1 MKLVVGLGNPGVR
14 YAWTRHNAGWHVL
27 DLLRSRLSSRERS
40 VLESI
45 LWGPSSVSGE
55 QVFLLKPMTYMNL
68 SGVAVKRAFRSLDL
82 GLDDILV
89 IYDDIALPFGRIR
102 LRAQG
107 SAGGHKGMI
116 SIIAHLGSL
125 EFPRLRIGIEGEDPR
140 RDLSDY
146 VTGSF
151 LLLKWPPCQEYVKG
165 VRMWCSSGYP
175 RYRRGDEAGQFTS
188 WRGRLIVSPG
198 RSRKNPLPPANP

>member
-27 DLLRSRLSSRERS
+27 DLLRERLSSRERS
-40 VLESI
+40 RSLESI

-68 SGVAVKRAFRSLDL
+68 SGVAVKRAFHSLDL

-89 IYDDIALPFGRIR
+89 IYDDIALPLGRIR
-102 LRAQG
+102 LRAKG

-146 VTGSF
+146 VTGPFSPSEMAALPGICERGADVV
-151 LLLKWPPCQEYVKG
+151 LLWI
-165 VRMWCSSGYP
+165 S
-175 RYRRGDEAGQFTS
+175 RGIEEAMRQANS
-188 WRGRLIVSPG
+188 SPG
-198 RSRKNPLPPANP
+198 GEG